1 VLAGNLKV
9 CVFSFKL
16 KLCMLIS
23 INNVLLIDEE
33 RKDNFKLIVEISHK
47 ANVQR
52 LSNLLRSLCL
62 H

>member
-1 VLAGNLKV
+1 
-9 CVFSFKL
+9 
-16 KLCMLIS
+16 MLIS

-47 ANVQR
+47 VIVQR